1 MSEESYLDNMSQ
13 SEDTSVIKA
22 PSSGRMGVFTGN
34 KPETFYQFIDNK
46 AEIYSLLKRYKECN
60 QKCGICE
67 RSNPNLIGPF
77 VKYEDGKQVGA
88 PLYFN

>member
-46 AEIYSLLKRYKECN
+46 AEI
-60 QKCGICE
+60 
-67 RSNPNLIGPF
+67 
-77 VKYEDGKQVGA
+77 
-88 PLYFN
+88 